1 MGRTKIVGLT
11 AGLSLIS
18 LTVLSAGCGGHSKKR
33 LVVGSKNFTEQVVL
47 GEIVAQHLEHR
58 LGHPVTRQLNLGGTL
73 LSYQALLNG
82 EISVYPEYTGTI
94 EAEIL
99 KEAPATDPAQVFE
112 RSRLEMRRLSQLEL
126 MDPLGIDNTFVMVV
140 RSEDARKYK
149 VATLSEAAQTHDGWK
164 LGVGYEFIQR
174 IDGLPALNS
183 YHLPMAAPVR
193 SMDLGLLYKSLEQ
206 GQVSMIAANA
216 TDGPLQRNDWA
227 VLRDDKKVFSSY
239 QACLMV
245 RQDMFAVEPQLQPA
259 LAELSGKFT
268 NDSMRKLDA
277 AVDIDHRPVREV
289 AAEFLSAA
297 GLK

>member
-1 MGRTKIVGLT
+1 MGRTKIVGLI
-11 AGLSLIS
+11 AVCAI
-18 LTVLSAGCGGHSKKR
+18 AGCGHAKKKIA
-33 LVVGSKNFTEQVVL
+33 VGSKNFTEQVVL

-58 LGHPVTRQLNLGGTL
+58 LGYPVVRRLNLGGTL

-99 KEAPATDPAQVFE
+99 KETPAKDPAQVLE
-112 RSRLEMRRLSQLEL
+112 RSRLEMRRVSQLEV

-140 RSEDARKYK
+140 RGEDARKYK
-149 VATLSEAAQTHDGWK
+149 VSTLSEASQVKDGWK

-174 IDGLPALNS
+174 IDGLPALNN
-183 YHLPMAAPVR
+183 YHLPMAAAPR

-216 TDGPLQRNDWA
+216 TDGPLQAHDWTI
-227 VLRDDKKVFSSY
+227 LQDDRKVFGSY
-239 QACLMV
+239 QACLMA
-245 RQDMFAVEPQLQPA
+245 RMDALAAEPRLQPA

-268 NDSMRKLDA
+268 NESMRKLDA
-277 AVDIDHRPVREV
+277 AVDVDHRPARDV
-289 AAEFLSAA
+289 AAEFLAQA